1 MKINYREIGI
11 RANENKIA
19 IGARWKKR
27 FEKSIR
33 MERTIIRDTEI
44 QD

>member
-19 IGARWKKR
+19 IGARKKS